1 MGCIY
6 HLTDV
11 TTLIHEA
18 NVETDMDNMAVMTA
32 QSSAYRDK
40 ALKTLG
46 ELPPFSPVLNRLL
59 ADLGRDDVSF
69 SKISDLIEKDT
80 VIAGNILRVVNSAL
94 YGRRGT
100 VNSVRSAV
108 SVLGLNKLR
117 NFVLGMSVARM
128 WSQAAL
134 PKHFSTSRFNLH
146 SVATALMA
154 DLLAQQL
161 PIQYPEGAFVA
172 GLFHDLGKLLIAVG
186 MRSEWAEIDTLHS
199 RGGLTWVKSEELVLG
214 LTHAELSNA
223 AVAAWAL
230 PEPIQSA
237 VRHHHDPTRE
247 SVPEGLIPLSRA
259 IAVANHHVNLNGR
272 SVDAEVQDIDLQSI
286 ETMESLGLPAA
297 KLASMVQQYED
308 ELAAISNFF
317 R

>member
-1 MGCIY
+1 
-6 HLTDV
+6 
-11 TTLIHEA
+11 
-18 NVETDMDNMAVMTA
+18 
-32 QSSAYRDK
+32 
-40 ALKTLG
+40 
-46 ELPPFSPVLNRLL
+46 
-59 ADLGRDDVSF
+59 
-69 SKISDLIEKDT
+69 
-80 VIAGNILRVVNSAL
+80 VIAGNILRMVNSAL

-100 VNSVRSAV
+100 INSVRSAV

-134 PKHFSTSRFNLH
+134 PKHFSTSRFNQH

-161 PIQYPEGAFVA
+161 PIHYPEGAFVA

-186 MRSEWAEIDTLHS
+186 MKSEWAEIDALHT
-199 RGGLTWVKSEELVLG
+199 RGGRTWVQCEDLVLG
-214 LTHAELSNA
+214 VTHAQLSNA

-230 PEPIQSA
+230 PEPIQVA
-237 VRHHHDPTRE
+237 VQHHHDWAHEPA
-247 SVPEGLIPLSRA
+247 PQGLISLCRA
-259 IAVANHHVNLNGR
+259 IAAANHHVNVNGR
-272 SVDAEVQDIDLQSI
+272 GVHAEVRDIDLQSG
-286 ETMESLGLPAA
+286 ESLESLGLPAA
-297 KLASMVQQYED
+297 NLASTVQQYED

>member
-1 MGCIY
+1 
-6 HLTDV
+6 
-11 TTLIHEA
+11 
-18 NVETDMDNMAVMTA
+18 
-32 QSSAYRDK
+32 
-40 ALKTLG
+40 
-46 ELPPFSPVLNRLL
+46 VLNRLL

-161 PIQYPEGAFVA
+161 PIHYPEGAFVA

-186 MRSEWAEIDTLHS
+186 MKSEWAEIETLHS

-214 LTHAELSNA
+214 LTHAELSHA
-223 AVAAWAL
+223 AVAAWGL
-230 PEPIQSA
+230 PEPIQAA
-237 VRHHHDPTRE
+237 VLHHHEPARE
-247 SVPEGLIPLSRA
+247 SAPEGLIPLSRV
-259 IAVANHHVNLNGR
+259 IAAANHHVNGNGR
-272 SVDAEVQDIDLQSI
+272 SVDPEIQEIDLQSSETI
-286 ETMESLGLPAA
+286 ESIGLPAA
-297 KLASMVQQYED
+297 RLASMIQQYED